1 MICMPGVTL
10 VAFSD
15 TSVSR
20 LISMPGEISTYSDA
34 SPARGRNPC
43 ATVPR
48 NAAYC
53 GWRLSRKQYA
63 RSSIPPLVTGCPSR
77 QDLHAR
83 RGADAGGAGGDH
95 VPHVLSGPDASRRLD
110 AQ

>member
-15 TSVSR
+15 TSVRR

-34 SPARGRNPC
+34 SPARGRKPW

-48 NAAYC
+48 NAAYW

-63 RSSIPPLVTGCPSR
+63 RSSIPLATGLPSR

-83 RGADAGGAGGDH
+83 RCADAGGAGGDH
-95 VPHVLSGPDASRRLD
+95 VPDVLDRPDPPRRLY
-110 AQ
+110 